1 MILRNR
7 PLFIVNVSNPRAFSG
22 NGSIITLELTD
33 EDAALRVAAKI
44 ASETGRSVTVRKE
57 NMEVVGRISASTRH

>member
-1 MILRNR
+1 M
-7 PLFIVNVSNPRAFSG
+7 FIVNVSNPRAFSG